1 MARLTVYDLSVIP
14 LFLLMGQFATQGG
27 LSRALFQAAAAFVGH
42 IRGGLAMASV
52 LAAGAFGAVCGSSVA
67 TSATITQ
74 VAYPQMKRHGYHG
87 RFSTATLAAS
97 GTLGILIPPSVPLV
111 VYAILTEQNIAKL
124 FAAAMVPGLIAM
136 FGYLVVVGLVA
147 RRHPE
152 QAPPSEPRAVARA
165 LARAAGDLADR
176 ADLPASSSAASTAAC
191 SRPPRARRSGA
202 VATFVAALGAARTRP
217 GKASAAASSAP
228 PRRSAMVFMI
238 FLGADMINASL
249 ALTAM
254 PAAVA
259 DWVGHLPVA
268 PLVIVGAVLVLYI
281 ILGGVM
287 DELSMMLLTIP
298 VIFPAIMQLPLMGLA
313 PESKAIWF
321 GILVLMTVSFGLIAP
336 PVGLNVYVVN
346 GIAQGRADERDLQGR
361 DALPGLGPGA
371 HAAAAAVPGAEPG
384 PGAAAV
390 QVASPHPH
398 PPPSEDTMTTL
409 RARFGRPLRLAVI
422 GGGPDSWIGQMHRGA
437 AEMDGWFRT
446 TAGVF
451 SSDPARSRAAGA
463 QLGLDPARSYG
474 DVAEMLQAEGGR
486 ADGIDAVAIMTPN
499 DTHYPYAAAALDAGL
514 DVVCDKPV
522 THDYAQALRPGGAHA
537 RARAPV
543 RHRPRLLGLPDDA
556 PRPPAG
562 ARRRARRRA
571 AGAGGV
577 HPERPG
583 RRASKTA
590 RGTTACA
597 GCSTPRAAARRW

>member
-1 MARLTVYDLSVIP
+1 MTPSAIGLAMFGGMLLLMAVRVPIAAAMFVPGALGYWAMTNELTLLNQLKGSAVARLTVYDLSVIP

-111 VYAILTEQNIAKL
+111 VYGILTEQNIAKL

-136 FGYLVVVGLVA
+136 FGYLGVVGLIA

-152 QAPPSEPRAVARA
+152 QAPPSDALPWPERWRA
-165 LARAAGDLADR
+165 LLAIWPIVLIFLLVFGGIYTGLFSPTEGAAV
-176 ADLPASSSAASTAAC
+176 
-191 SRPPRARRSGA
+191 GA
-202 VATFVAALGAARTRP
+202 VGTFVAAFGQRELSWAGI
-217 GKASAAASSAP
+217 
-228 PRRSAMVFMI
+228 RRSFIGTAETSAMVFMI

-259 DWVGHLPVA
+259 NWVGHLPVA
-268 PLVIVGAVLVLYI
+268 PLAIVGAVLVLYI

-313 PESKAIWF
+313 QEPKAIWF

-346 GIAQGRADERDLQGR
+346 GIAKDVPMNETYKGVMPFLAWDLVR
-361 DALPGLGPGA
+361 MVLLLLF
-371 HAAAAAVPGAEPG
+371 
-384 PGAAAV
+384 
-390 QVASPHPH
+390 
-398 PPPSEDTMTTL
+398 PSL
-409 RARFGRPLRLAVI
+409 
-422 GGGPDSWIGQMHRGA
+422 S
-437 AEMDGWFRT
+437 
-446 TAGVF
+446 
-451 SSDPARSRAAGA
+451 
-463 QLGLDPARSYG
+463 LGLVQWLY
-474 DVAEMLQAEGGR
+474 
-486 ADGIDAVAIMTPN
+486 
-499 DTHYPYAAAALDAGL
+499 
-514 DVVCDKPV
+514 K
-522 THDYAQALRPGGAHA
+522 
-537 RARAPV
+537 
-543 RHRPRLLGLPDDA
+543 
-556 PRPPAG
+556 
-562 ARRRARRRA
+562 
-571 AGAGGV
+571 
-577 HPERPG
+577 
-583 RRASKTA
+583 
-590 RGTTACA
+590 
-597 GCSTPRAAARRW
+597 